1 MSGGTSVR
9 LEPYEVALLR
19 GGPRAAVTVAALALQ
34 LRGLVDAGRPGRI
47 RATRAPGTAGPTGAT
62 GAAGAA
68 GAPPAGDT
76 EGGRAVQDALDTLD
90 ALPALGALPETVYA
104 ALQRPASFAEL
115 EARPD
120 VREALSGL
128 RAALVAAGMLR
139 SLPPRRTRAARRSL
153 RDLRDG
159 HPLPAGRKGLSED
172 DVLMAVALYGEPA
185 LSVLAARFALRAGL
199 IARAEVADKGF
210 HRRAPR
216 GGGTGG
222 VMYSCGGGGGGSD

>member
-34 LRGLVDAGRPGRI
+34 LKGLVDAGRPGRI
-47 RATRAPGTAGPTGAT
+47 RATRAPGTAGPTGAAE
-62 GAAGAA
+62 AAGAT
-68 GAPPAGDT
+68 GAPSAGDT
-76 EGGRAVQDALDTLD
+76 GGDRPAPD
-90 ALPALGALPETVYA
+90 ALPARDALPETVYA

-115 EARPD
+115 EARLD

-128 RAALVAAGMLR
+128 RAGLVAAGMLR
-139 SLPPRRTRAARRSL
+139 SLPPRRTRAARRAL
-153 RDLRDG
+153 RTLREG
-159 HPLPAGRKGLSED
+159 HPLPTGRKGLSEA

-222 VMYSCGGGGGGSD
+222 VMYSCGGGGGGGSD

>member
-47 RATRAPGTAGPTGAT
+47 RATRAPGAAGAT
-62 GAAGAA
+62 GARAT
-68 GAPPAGDT
+68 GAPSAGDT
-76 EGGRAVQDALDTLD
+76 RGGRPTQEALD
-90 ALPALGALPETVYA
+90 ALPALDTLPETVYA
-104 ALQRPASFAEL
+104 ALQRPASLAEL
-115 EARPD
+115 EARLD

-128 RAALVAAGMLR
+128 RAGLVAAGMLR
-139 SLPPRRTRAARRSL
+139 SLPPRRTRAARRVL
-153 RDLRDG
+153 RALREG
-159 HPLPAGRKGLSED
+159 HPLPTGRKGLSEA

-222 VMYSCGGGGGGSD
+222 VMYSCGGGGGGGSD